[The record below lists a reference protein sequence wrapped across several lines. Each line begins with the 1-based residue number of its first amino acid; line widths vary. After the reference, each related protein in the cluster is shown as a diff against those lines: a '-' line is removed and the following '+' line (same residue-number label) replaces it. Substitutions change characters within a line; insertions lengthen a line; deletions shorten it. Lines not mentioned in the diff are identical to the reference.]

1 MVRFVTT
8 VSRIRNREHKYSP
21 HSVLQG
27 CQVTQLGPTGPV
39 PKPPGFG
46 FRAMRLRN
54 GADL

>member
-1 MVRFVTT
+1 VVRFVTT